1 MDMGQVGIIHIH
13 FITTGVTIPSIV
25 TGTIGVLTPDM
36 DTMSHGD
43 MEILTVTTV
52 VTMEI
57 IMELETVGIALLT

>member
-1 MDMGQVGIIHIH
+1 MGLVPVGIIPIHI
-13 FITTGVTIPSIV
+13 ITMGPTIHSV
-25 TGTIGVLTPDM
+25 VMGTIDAPMVTDSMNLT
-36 DTMSHGD
+36 D